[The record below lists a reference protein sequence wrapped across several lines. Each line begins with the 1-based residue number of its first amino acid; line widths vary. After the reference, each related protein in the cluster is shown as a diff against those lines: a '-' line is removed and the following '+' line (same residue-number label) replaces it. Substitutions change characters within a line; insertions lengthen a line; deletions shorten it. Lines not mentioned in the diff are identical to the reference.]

1 MRRRYRAA
9 VARAA
14 GVRPATDR
22 LRVRERLRRFPAA
35 HRRDLMRAA
44 VFQTLGD
51 HLAESGALHGPLG
64 IADTVDC
71 ILRVADPPGTPGTPT
86 GPLVRLWRRLGA

>member
-9 VARAA
+9 VAQAA
-14 GVRPATDR
+14 GVTPAAGR
-22 LRVRERLRRFPAA
+22 LRVRRRLRELPAA

-44 VFQTLGD
+44 VFETLGD
-51 HLAESGALHGPLG
+51 HLAESGAIHGPLG
-64 IADTVDC
+64 IADTVAC
-71 ILRVADPPGTPGTPT
+71 MLRVADTPGTPT

>member
-1 MRRRYRAA
+1 MRRRYCAN

-14 GVRPATDR
+14 GVTPPADR
-22 LRVRERLRRFPAA
+22 LRVRGRLRRLPAA

-51 HLAESGALHGPLG
+51 HLAESGAIHGPLG

-71 ILRVADPPGTPGTPT
+71 ILRVADTSGTPT
-86 GPLVRLWRRLGA
+86 GPLARLWRRLGA